1 MGKRY
6 YTYEAR
12 IEGIVSPRAAA
23 ECARSAE
30 CEQGERERRSSA
42 VHEARASAQRRS
54 EVRSS
59 AERTARPHAHAASQP
74 ERSRAHAATRP
85 AALGKLTHL
94 YESRDRRLVVLEDAR
109 GHVAAVKAERLA

>member
-85 AALGKLTHL
+85 AALGKLTL
-94 YESRDRRLVVLEDAR
+94 EREQLVCAVLEDAR